1 MTLPNFLI
9 IGAAKSG
16 TSSLY
21 KYLSAHPEI
30 FVPDFK
36 EPSFFSWEDN
46 RPCHRGPGDKGA
58 DGGVV
63 CDRSAYE
70 AMLDPVS
77 AEKAFGDASVNYIY
91 YPWAAENIHRTI
103 PGVRLIVVLRN
114 PVERAY
120 SSFMPLVRDGRE
132 TTDDFNRGLALEE
145 ERLRDNWQPLWAY
158 KDAGL
163 YRQQLEHYYRLFP
176 LAQIRVYLYEDLSK
190 DPGSMLRD
198 IYRFL
203 GVDDSFEGDTAT
215 CHNVSGVTRS
225 RFLTQMIRRRSVLK
239 AVYQR
244 VVPLGTRRKL
254 TARLKEWNVSKVAMP
269 EDARQQLVA
278 AFRDDI
284 VKLEELIRRV
294 LSHWRT

>member
-1 MTLPNFLI
+1 
-9 IGAAKSG
+9 
-16 TSSLY
+16 
-21 KYLSAHPEI
+21 
-30 FVPDFK
+30 
-36 EPSFFSWEDN
+36 
-46 RPCHRGPGDKGA
+46 
-58 DGGVV
+58 
-63 CDRSAYE
+63 
-70 AMLDPVS
+70 
-77 AEKAFGDASVNYIY
+77 
-91 YPWAAENIHRTI
+91 
-103 PGVRLIVVLRN
+103 
-114 PVERAY
+114 
-120 SSFMPLVRDGRE
+120 
-132 TTDDFNRGLALEE
+132 
-145 ERLRDNWQPLWAY
+145 
-158 KDAGL
+158 
-163 YRQQLEHYYRLFP
+163 
-176 LAQIRVYLYEDLSK
+176 
-190 DPGSMLRD
+190 MLRD